1 MIYDQQY
8 NSHDLHVV
16 TATKAYILRA
26 FCNVGKIFKYILV
39 LLLMCS
45 QSPKVEYSEKCTT
58 CGLNTT
64 RGFLRAHSAFI
75 TLNSPLNRGLLAG
88 ESLGVHT

>member
-26 FCNVGKIFKYILV
+26 FCNVGKIFKYICIIINVFSIPQSGVFRKVHHMWPKHDTGLSA
-39 LLLMCS
+39 CTFS
-45 QSPKVEYSEKCTT
+45 FYNAEQSPQ
-58 CGLNTT
+58 
-64 RGFLRAHSAFI
+64 
-75 TLNSPLNRGLLAG
+75 
-88 ESLGVHT
+88 